1 MIDFEK
7 TLLLPL
13 RVRRNCLSGGKYGFT
28 FASSPVA
35 LSGKMKPKIMTSCIY
50 FIVLS
55 KVQLPRVDFRQW
67 CLEIL
72 QLTSTSNSLVFFL
85 FCFLLWLGSKYLTW
99 KLVGH
104 SLLRGLLF
112 LSAAK
117 KQQKNVFFIC
127 FFLSIQTPDYLVEVS
142 GGYPNTKICNSGSP
156 IKFNANKRCKG
167 CLNTNGEATHVV
179 DW

>member
-1 MIDFEK
+1 MLIFGVVFFKEVSEMIDFEK

-72 QLTSTSNSLVFFL
+72 QLTSTSNSLVFFCFV
-85 FCFLLWLGSKYLTW
+85 FCFDL
-99 KLVGH
+99 
-104 SLLRGLLF
+104 
-112 LSAAK
+112 
-117 KQQKNVFFIC
+117 
-127 FFLSIQTPDYLVEVS
+127 E
-142 GGYPNTKICNSGSP
+142 
-156 IKFNANKRCKG
+156 ANI
-167 CLNTNGEATHVV
+167 
-179 DW
+179 